1 VAGDDMD
8 SPSGKGSV
16 VSEELLKPMQIA
28 ERWGVSRSW
37 VYRAAEEGRI
47 PHLRLGGGRGPLRFS
62 PSAINH
68 FEEQAR
74 RPAGPRSLNDDP
86 RRDQLT

>member
-1 VAGDDMD
+1 M
-8 SPSGKGSV
+8 
-16 VSEELLKPMQIA
+16 SEDLLKPVQIA

-47 PHLRLGGGRGPLRFS
+47 PHLRLGGPRGPLRFS
-62 PSAINH
+62 PSAINR

-74 RPAGPRSLNDDP
+74 RPSATRYLNDEP
-86 RRDQLT
+86 RRDQLI

>member
-1 VAGDDMD
+1 M
-8 SPSGKGSV
+8 
-16 VSEELLKPMQIA
+16 SEELLKPTQIA

-47 PHLRLGGGRGPLRFS
+47 PHLRLGGARGPLRFS
-62 PSAINH
+62 PSAISR

-74 RPAGPRSLNDDP
+74 RPAISADVSGG
-86 RRDQLT
+86 RRGGRLT

>member
-1 VAGDDMD
+1 M
-8 SPSGKGSV
+8 
-16 VSEELLKPMQIA
+16 SEDLLKPMQIA

-47 PHLRLGGGRGPLRFS
+47 PHLRLGGARGPLRFS
-62 PSAINH
+62 PAAIDR

-74 RPAGPRSLNDDP
+74 RTGQRGDVSGGRPGG
-86 RRDQLT
+86 QLT

>member
-1 VAGDDMD
+1 M
-8 SPSGKGSV
+8 
-16 VSEELLKPMQIA
+16 SEELLKPMEIA

-47 PHLRLGGGRGPLRFS
+47 PHLRLGGVHGPLRFS
-62 PSAINH
+62 PSAINR

-74 RPAGPRSLNDDP
+74 RPAISGDVSGGP

>member
-1 VAGDDMD
+1 MA
-8 SPSGKGSV
+8 SGKEQV
-16 VSEELLKPMQIA
+16 VSEELLKPVEIA

-47 PHLRLGGGRGPLRFS
+47 PHLRLGGAGGPLRFS
-62 PSAINH
+62 PSAIDH

-74 RPAGPRSLNDDP
+74 RAGSAGTLNGQR
-86 RRDQLT
+86 RRDRLI

>member
-1 VAGDDMD
+1 
-8 SPSGKGSV
+8 
-16 VSEELLKPMQIA
+16 VSEELLKPLQVA

-47 PHLRLGGGRGPLRFS
+47 PHLRLGGTGGPLRFS
-62 PSAINH
+62 PAAISH

-74 RPAGPRSLNDDP
+74 RPGAVGKLSDEP
-86 RRDQLT
+86 RRDQLI